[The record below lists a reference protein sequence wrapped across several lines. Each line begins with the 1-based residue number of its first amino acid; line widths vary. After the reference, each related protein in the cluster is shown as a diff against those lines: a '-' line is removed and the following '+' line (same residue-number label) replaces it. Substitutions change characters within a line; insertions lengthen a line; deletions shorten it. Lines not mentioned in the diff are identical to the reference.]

1 MKYIISTFIAAA
13 YATSENHKTFAQ
25 IALDHGYSVESYTVV
40 TDDGYISEMYR
51 LPGRLTELG
60 NDI

>member
-1 MKYIISTFIAAA
+1 MISALVAAA
-13 YATSENHKTFAQ
+13 KLSAKDNHETFAQ